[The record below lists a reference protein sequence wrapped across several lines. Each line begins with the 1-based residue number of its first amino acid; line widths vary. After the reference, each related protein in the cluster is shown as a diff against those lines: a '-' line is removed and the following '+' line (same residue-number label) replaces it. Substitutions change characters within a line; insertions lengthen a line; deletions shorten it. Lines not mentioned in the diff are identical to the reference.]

1 MTSTVFRVLT
11 YNIFCPLP
19 EPLRLCGQTER
30 ARRVADVI
38 QNIEAQHDSIDAVVF
53 QEVMAPNVQTLIL
66 DAMPRIGFPY
76 HTTRLSQPLTVVTGG
91 ALIFSKHP
99 ITFEDQT
106 TFGDRCV
113 GSDCFAAK
121 GVVLARICREG
132 QYFNVAGTHLQ
143 AWQNLEAQA
152 AREQQWK
159 QISDFLQSLRI
170 PAHEPLLLCGDI
182 NIDMYLQSDH
192 LRHLT
197 FTMGMKVPP
206 LSEHSQRL
214 TVDPTLNPL
223 VGADD
228 IDTYRNA
235 TYPQGCKAEYLKQLR
250 CPCCPAEWVDYTLYS
265 TRHLQPRSARMTSML
280 ATVPP
285 FTITFG
291 ATQTIEIDQ
300 VSDHFPVLGEFEFP
314 LNAST
319 SSTTSPARLQRHTR
333 VDEQGVVNLTLAIF
347 VLLLVIATVSIALYW
362 VGRRV
367 WRSAKKDA
375 SLASQK

>member
-1 MTSTVFRVLT
+1 MNSTTFRVLT
-11 YNIFCPLP
+11 FNIFCPLP
-19 EPLRLCGQTER
+19 EPLKLYGQTER

-38 QNIEAQHDSIDAVVF
+38 QNIEAQHSSIDVVVL
-53 QEVMAPNVQTLIL
+53 QEVMAPNVQTIIFE
-66 DAMPRIGFPY
+66 AMPRLGFQY
-76 HTTRLSQPLTVVTGG
+76 HTSRLSQPLTVVTGG
-91 ALIFSKHP
+91 TLIFSKHP

-106 TFGDRCV
+106 VFGDRCV

-121 GVVLARICREG
+121 GVVLARICRDG

-143 AWQNLEAQA
+143 AWQSLEAQA
-152 AREQQWK
+152 VREQQLK

-170 PAHEPLLLCGDI
+170 PPHEPLLLCGDI

-206 LSEHSQRL
+206 LGEQSQRL

-228 IDTYRNA
+228 IESYQNTA
-235 TYPQGCKAEYLKQLR
+235 YPQGCKNEYLKELR

-265 TRHLQPRSARMTSML
+265 TRHLQPRSARMTALL
-280 ATVPP
+280 AQVPP
-285 FTITFG
+285 FRIAFG

-314 LNAST
+314 GNAMGST
-319 SSTTSPARLQRHTR
+319 ALLQRHTQ
-333 VDEQGVVNLTLAIF
+333 VDEQGAVNLTLAIL
-347 VLLLVIATVSIALYW
+347 VLLMVIGAVIVVLYF

-367 WRSAKKDA
+367 WRPKKDA
-375 SLASQK
+375 SLSHLN